1 VFWVESK
8 GVSWGN
14 GGNLKARRCAPMLGF
29 GIQEGK
35 FKTQLQQCPQTL
47 QFKFESP
54 VSLTTKR

>member
-1 VFWVESK
+1 
-8 GVSWGN
+8 
-14 GGNLKARRCAPMLGF
+14 MLGF